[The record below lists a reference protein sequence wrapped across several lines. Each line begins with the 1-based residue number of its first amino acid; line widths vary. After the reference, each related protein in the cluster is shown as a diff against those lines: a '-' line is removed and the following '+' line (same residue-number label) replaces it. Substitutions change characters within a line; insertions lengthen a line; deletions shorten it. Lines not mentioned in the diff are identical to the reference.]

1 MAELR
6 LIEGGHVE
14 TEKGRWCAVC
24 GKEITDKEWLYAL
37 DEINEGP
44 MDYCHDCYVEA
55 TEDVLNVMK
64 RWGLKR
70 LTENKAVTVVSM
82 FMDAWEGTI
91 EGIYE
96 SKKGE

>member
-6 LIEGGHVE
+6 LIEGGPVE
-14 TEKGRWCAVC
+14 TVKGRWCAVC

-37 DEINEGP
+37 DEIGDP
-44 MDYCHDCYVEA
+44 TDYCHDCYVEA

-64 RWGLKR
+64 RWGLEKD
-70 LTENKAVTVVSM
+70 TGNKADTVFSM

>member
-6 LIEGGHVE
+6 LIEGGPVE
-14 TEKGRWCAVC
+14 TKKGRWCAVC
-24 GKEITDKEWLYAL
+24 GKEITDKDWLYAL

-44 MDYCHDCYVEA
+44 TDYCHDCYVKA
-55 TEDVLNVMK
+55 TEDVLNVME
-64 RWGLKR
+64 RWGLEKN
-70 LTENKAVTVVSM
+70 TGAKADAVFSM

>member
-14 TEKGRWCAVC
+14 TVKGRWCAVC

-44 MDYCHDCYVEA
+44 TDYCHDCYVEV
-55 TEDVLNVMK
+55 TEDVLNVME
-64 RWGLKR
+64 RWGLEKD
-70 LTENKAVTVVSM
+70 TGDKADTVFSM